1 MHCPSCDKK
10 APAGASFCPSCGAK
24 LPDKGSNP
32 DQKPQPDNTLHP
44 DDTAQPDQTIQQTVQ
59 SNDAD
64 QPDQASQQQA
74 QHPAGQARPNYAAS
88 QESPASH
95 APNNAADAASAAS
108 DSKPHTTI
116 AKRKKNPRKLL
127 AILAVVLLAG
137 AAYGALSIFGNGNAG
152 TSEPD
157 AQASKTSDRSEDAS
171 TSKKD
176 KPSKASNSDSGSK
189 EDSEQD
195 PDYFDSLGRFD
206 DTTVS
211 NIKIDPDA
219 AGGPKV
225 TLTVTNNRPQIIS
238 DAQIEATGT
247 YTISDEYGDE
257 AENTGKLSLICTE
270 QGTNTIPYLLP
281 GKNKIELIPESQD
294 NIVATNWN
302 EYTEETQVYR
312 LQDLNDIDISIGAHI
327 LIDPDQYAVLD
338 EDDYE
343 INLDLARNNGSP
355 AINATITNK
364 TDYRWHEATVY
375 LVAIDANGQLAHM
388 VDGGKNSAAFSAGPL
403 TERYFNVGETKEIQL
418 NYLDGLDVDH
428 FEVQRVVVQKE
439 TAKAGD

>member
-1 MHCPSCDKK
+1 M
-10 APAGASFCPSCGAK
+10 PARA
-24 LPDKGSNP
+24 
-32 DQKPQPDNTLHP
+32 
-44 DDTAQPDQTIQQTVQ
+44 
-59 SNDAD
+59 
-64 QPDQASQQQA
+64 
-74 QHPAGQARPNYAAS
+74 
-88 QESPASH
+88 
-95 APNNAADAASAAS
+95 
-108 DSKPHTTI
+108 
-116 AKRKKNPRKLL
+116 
-127 AILAVVLLAG
+127 
-137 AAYGALSIFGNGNAG
+137 
-152 TSEPD
+152 
-157 AQASKTSDRSEDAS
+157 
-171 TSKKD
+171 KKD

-225 TLTVTNNRPQIIS
+225 TLTVTNNRPQIIKE
-238 DAQIEATGT
+238 AEIEAMGT

-257 AENTGKLSLICTE
+257 VEDTGKLSLICTE
-270 QGTNTIPYLLP
+270 QGTNKIPYLLP
-281 GKNKIELIPESQD
+281 GKNTIELIPETQD

-302 EYTEETQVYR
+302 DYTEETQTYR